1 MILQIW
7 GTCLYGVIILLT
19 NAQLIL
25 AIENLDL
32 LIKHAQSSASQFTI
46 VTNKISKNLFL
57 KSKLKSDLEAYL
69 QGLINEVSS
78 NNDENPLIT
87 TLFASLQYFFHLE
100 SNNIIK
106 ELNLDFDRAPSLK
119 RNPMK
124 LNKFQHTNQDNQF
137 NQKIKEK
144 SLPEINYDLKTG
156 HYTAPDD
163 DKAHRHGA
171 EAKRIFV
178 ATQLE
183 RIKAFIHF
191 LFAKINIF
199 IFETAPYKE
208 QNYLE
213 SDIYSHDS
221 AIEFPHN
228 FKPQVASHYWIGHAS
243 SLITIPTNYS
253 PMHVL
258 TDPVEGDLA
267 PLLYPRMTKEGN
279 LIDGV
284 GEKRLPKVDVVII
297 SHNHRDHLSEA
308 TLKRLVKQQPKMIVP
323 EGDEELFIRLGFT
336 HVAGI
341 KWWEQAAISDLGGN
355 ELLRVTAVPARHWSG
370 RGISDAHRSA
380 FNGYVLSS
388 NKLEGDIYFAGDTAL
403 MEDRI
408 SQPILDQFNI
418 ITSIQP
424 GGPDEGRKEM
434 ESTHQSS
441 ADALLMHFKIL
452 AERYQKLNKN
462 GTKPTLHEF
471 LAETQMIK
479 TIYNHT
485 ATFKLGN
492 LRLKDSFYSY
502 QRIIAAFQNES
513 QSSIEHLPKH
523 EQKVIRDIRQIVKT
537 MTFRG
542 EQLTDALIAN
552 EILQGVVIPKIGQR
566 QPLYFTDKMKEVKI
580 FNPRNLITNGRAL
593 EEFDSLLQN
602 YLAKSEEEFSPGEF
616 ICALLE
622 DYQRPWHAFFSRTF
636 AGIRPY
642 ISEIRNCQDI
652 ESLLHVI
659 NRMEGDMGKRN
670 PHGHMQSLV
679 HYAKWIISHATQHP
693 DNTRQEFKNYF
704 ICRKIRK
711 HTDHESQYK
720 GGLFGSDRTEKQQA
734 FQRLSDELADLPEEL
749 DCYKEVISH
758 WLKAPTKNESS
769 VEHMLQ
775 TNRSLLFARSKTR
788 SAAIVE
794 ELITPQNSAN

>member
-1 MILQIW
+1 M
-7 GTCLYGVIILLT
+7 LT

-25 AIENLDL
+25 AIQNLNL
-32 LIKHAQSSASQFTI
+32 LIKNVHSSASQFTI
-46 VTNKISKNLFL
+46 VNNKISKNLFL
-57 KSKLKSDLEAYL
+57 KSKLQNNLGEYL
-69 QGLINEVSS
+69 QGLINEVG
-78 NNDENPLIT
+78 DDDIDYENPLIT
-87 TLFASLQYFFHLE
+87 TLFVSLQYFFHLE
-100 SNNIIK
+100 PNNLIK
-106 ELNLDFDRAPSLK
+106 ELNLDFERAPSLE
-119 RNPMK
+119 RNPMN
-124 LNKFQHTNQDNQF
+124 LNKFQHTNQGNQF
-137 NQKIKEK
+137 HQKIKEK
-144 SLPEINYDLKTG
+144 SLPEIKYDLKTG

-163 DKAHRHGA
+163 HKAHRHGE
-171 EAKRIFV
+171 EAKRIFL

-183 RIKAFIHF
+183 RFKAFIHF
-191 LFAKINIF
+191 LFAKINIHV
-199 IFETAPYKE
+199 FETAPYKE

-213 SDIYSHDS
+213 SDIYSHHS
-221 AIEFPHN
+221 AIQFPHP

-243 SLITIPTNYS
+243 SLITIPTDYS
-253 PMHVL
+253 PLHVL

-267 PLLYPRMTKEGN
+267 PLLYPRMTKEGS
-279 LIDGV
+279 LIDGF
-284 GEKRLPKVDVVII
+284 GEKRLPKIDVVII
-297 SHNHRDHLSEA
+297 SHNHRDHVSEA

-336 HVAGI
+336 HVEGI
-341 KWWEQAAISDLGGN
+341 KWWEQAAINDSHGN

-388 NKLEGDIYFAGDTAL
+388 DNLEGDIYFAGDTAL
-403 MEDRI
+403 MEDHI
-408 SQPILDQFNI
+408 SQPILNQFNI

-452 AERYQKLNKN
+452 ADRYQKLNKY
-462 GTKPTLHEF
+462 GIEPTLDAF
-471 LAETQMIK
+471 LEETKMIK

-502 QRIIAAFQNES
+502 QRIIAAFQNAPES
-513 QSSIEHLPKH
+513 PIDHLPKH
-523 EQKVIRDIRQIVKT
+523 EQKVIWDIRQIVKT
-537 MTFRG
+537 MKFEG

-566 QPLYFTDKMKEVKI
+566 QPLYFANKRREVNI

-602 YLAKSEEEFSPGEF
+602 YLSKSEEEFSPGEF
-616 ICALLE
+616 IGALLE
-622 DYQRPWHAFFSRTF
+622 DYQQPWHAFFSRTYD
-636 AGIRPY
+636 GIRPY

-693 DNTRQEFKNYF
+693 DDPRQEFKNYF

-711 HTDHESQYK
+711 LADQESHYK
-720 GGLFGSDRTEKQQA
+720 GGLFGNDRAEKQQA

-749 DCYKEVISH
+749 DSYQEVISN
-758 WLKAPTKNESS
+758 WLRAPTKNEQAVSD
-769 VEHMLQ
+769 LLIK
-775 TNRSLLFARSKTR
+775 NRSLLFATSKTR
-788 SAAIVE
+788 SAGIVE
-794 ELITPQNSAN
+794 QFYPAKNGIN